1 MVLEN
6 HNELWLNERFNKC
19 KKADGLFII
28 FVKSINKSSKME
40 KKVSI
45 LKWFFGGML
54 FIVLLSWNVN
64 KKPMRE
70 FYQLT
75 VYHFKN
81 AEQEKVLDNYFQSAL
96 LPALHR
102 MKINNVGV
110 FKSWANDTVTD
121 KLIYVFIPLKSLEMV
136 TELPSKLKA
145 DVNYASAGAEY
156 LDAAYSDPP
165 YSRMETILLRAFPL
179 APEMQ
184 LPSLQSAKKERVYEL
199 RSYESAT
206 EKKFENK
213 VQMFNQGD
221 EIGLFKKLNFNAIFY
236 SEVISGSKMPNLMYM
251 TSFENKAAR
260 DEHWKTFVS
269 DPYWKNLS
277 SMPEYQNNV
286 SHIDIS
292 FLYPADYSDF

>member
-1 MVLEN
+1 M
-6 HNELWLNERFNKC
+6 ERR
-19 KKADGLFII
+19 I
-28 FVKSINKSSKME
+28 
-40 KKVSI
+40 SI

-81 AEQEKVLDNYFQSAL
+81 AGQEKVLDNYFQNAL
-96 LPALHR
+96 LPALHH

-110 FKSWANDTVTD
+110 FKSWANDTVPD
-121 KLIYVFIPLKSLEMV
+121 KLIYLFIPFKSLE
-136 TELPSKLKA
+136 TIAELPSKLKGDA
-145 DVNYASAGAEY
+145 SYVSAGLAY
-156 LDAAYSDPP
+156 VDAAYNDPP
-165 YSRMETILLRAFPL
+165 YSRLETILLRAFPL
-179 APEMQ
+179 APQMQ

-236 SEVISGSKMPNLMYM
+236 SEVIAGSRMPNLMYM
-251 TSFENKAAR
+251 TSFESKTAR

-277 SMPEYQNNV
+277 TMPEYQDNV
-286 SHIDIS
+286 SHIDIT
-292 FLYPADYSDF
+292 FLYPTEYSDF

>member
-1 MVLEN
+1 
-6 HNELWLNERFNKC
+6 
-19 KKADGLFII
+19 
-28 FVKSINKSSKME
+28 ME

-45 LKWFFGGML
+45 LKWSFGGML
-54 FIVLLSWNVN
+54 LIILLSWNVN

-81 AEQEKVLDNYFQSAL
+81 AEKEKVLDNYFQNAL

-110 FKSWANDTVTD
+110 FKSWANDTVAD
-121 KLIYVFIPLKSLEMV
+121 KLVYVFVPFKSLEMV

-145 DVNYASAGAEY
+145 DGNYASAGAEY
-156 LDAAYSDPP
+156 LDAAYNDPP

-179 APEMQ
+179 APQMQ

-221 EIGLFKKLNFNAIFY
+221 EIGLFKRLNFNAIFY

-292 FLYPADYSDF
+292 FLFPADYSDF

>member
-1 MVLEN
+1 
-6 HNELWLNERFNKC
+6 
-19 KKADGLFII
+19 
-28 FVKSINKSSKME
+28 
-40 KKVSI
+40 
-45 LKWFFGGML
+45 ML

-81 AEQEKVLDNYFQSAL
+81 AGQEKVLDNYFQNAL

-110 FKSWANDTVTD
+110 FKSWANDTVPD
-121 KLIYVFIPLKSLEMV
+121 KLIYLFIPFKSLETMA
-136 TELPSKLKA
+136 ELPSKLKGDA
-145 DVNYASAGAEY
+145 SYVSAGLAY
-156 LDAAYSDPP
+156 LDAAYNDPP
-165 YSRMETILLRAFPL
+165 YSRLETILLRAFPL
-179 APEMQ
+179 APHMQ

-221 EIGLFKKLNFNAIFY
+221 EIGLFRRLDFNAIFY
-236 SEVISGSKMPNLMYM
+236 SEVIAGSKMPNLMYM
-251 TSFENKAAR
+251 TSYENKAAR
-260 DEHWKTFVS
+260 EEHWKTFVN
-269 DPYWKNLS
+269 DPYWKKLS

-286 SHIDIS
+286 SHIDIT